1 MSSDKDFIAT
11 IKAHEGI
18 IHKVCVLYQQDPLQR
33 QDLFQE
39 IVLNA
44 WKGYGAFR
52 RDALFSTWL
61 YRIAINTA
69 ISFFRQS
76 TKRIQ
81 TTQLLVEPATAWV
94 ASPEEQYNV
103 ALYEAIGALSK
114 VDKALVML
122 YLDDFSYAE
131 IGALLGMS
139 ENLIAVKMA
148 RVRQRLKKII
158 IHNQSSQ

>member
-1 MSSDKDFIAT
+1 MSSEQDFISS

-39 IVLNA
+39 IVMNA

-76 TKRIQ
+76 KKRIQ
-81 TTQLLVEPATAWV
+81 TIQLPVEPAAAWM
-94 ASPEEQYNV
+94 AAPEDQRNTV
-103 ALYEAIGALSK
+103 LYEAIGGLSK

-131 IGALLGMS
+131 IASLLGMS
-139 ENLIAVKMA
+139 ENLVAVKMA

-158 IHNQSSQ
+158 LHNQLSQ